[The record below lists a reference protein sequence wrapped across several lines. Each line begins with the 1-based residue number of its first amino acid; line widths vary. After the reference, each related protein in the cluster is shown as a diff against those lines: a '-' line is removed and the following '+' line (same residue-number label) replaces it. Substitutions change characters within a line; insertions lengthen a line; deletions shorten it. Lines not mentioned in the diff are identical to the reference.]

1 MDADP
6 DNDDAREAINRSH
19 AMLAKDPG
27 AAIADLEAWADR
39 GSVLA
44 MAHLAGVYYA
54 GKHVQRDFRQA
65 NSWYRR
71 AELSGWP
78 EASFMTG
85 LTAMQLGEEEAA
97 FAAYSRGARLD
108 HLPSIYRLAIMYGDG
123 TGTEEDPVAY
133 RSLLERG
140 AAMGHMYSRRDLG
153 LAYLKEGSGLS
164 LMRGLAMIAGVYL
177 SALGIAARGI
187 ATGREIDDR
196 LR

>member
-1 MDADP
+1 MNADP
-6 DNDDAREAINRSH
+6 DSDDARQAINRSH
-19 AMLAKDPG
+19 AMLAKDPD

-54 GKHVQRDFRQA
+54 GKHVQRDVCQA

-108 HLPSIYRLAIMYGDG
+108 LPSIYRLANMYGDG

-133 RSLLERG
+133 RRLLERG

-164 LMRGLAMIAGVYL
+164 VMRGLAMIAGVYL
-177 SALGIAARGI
+177 STLVIAARGI